1 MQITQLLVIS
11 TSGEFVCPQLPPP
24 SLLFFFLS
32 WKHLFPDFGNSRY
45 HMTSP
50 NTKSRYSQSPQ
61 HGKGSWVLQQVQTHL
76 EEPQLRVCED
86 TELKVQP
93 RKTHPYRPQWGALEN
108 SLKCWKNNSSQI
120 LVSAVPRPS
129 VPSFFWER
137 AWIYVLQIWLRNAWL
152 KHWELSH

>member
-1 MQITQLLVIS
+1 MLAQVLLNANNTTAGHKYLRWICLPA
-11 TSGEFVCPQLPPP
+11 TSSPIFII
-24 SLLFFFLS
+24 FFLS

-50 NTKSRYSQSPQ
+50 NTKSGYSQSPQ

-93 RKTHPYRPQWGALEN
+93 RKT
-108 SLKCWKNNSSQI
+108 
-120 LVSAVPRPS
+120 
-129 VPSFFWER
+129 
-137 AWIYVLQIWLRNAWL
+137 
-152 KHWELSH
+152 